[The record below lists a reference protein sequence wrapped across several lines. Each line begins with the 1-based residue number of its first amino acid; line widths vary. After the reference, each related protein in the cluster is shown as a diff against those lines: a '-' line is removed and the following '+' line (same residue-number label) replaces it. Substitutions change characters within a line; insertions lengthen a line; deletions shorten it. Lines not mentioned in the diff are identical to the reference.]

1 MPNPPTLSV
10 GMPVYN
16 AERFL
21 AKALDS
27 ILSQTFTDFE
37 LLLSD
42 NASTDGTEAICREY
56 AARDSRIR
64 YSRNPTNLGAG
75 RNFRKVYDLA
85 VGRYYKQAAH
95 DDFCMPTMFARCIE
109 ALEADP
115 ALTVASP
122 QTRIVDEE
130 GRFLQD
136 YEVRFRYA
144 DPDPLV
150 RWEDL
155 VLHKHQCYQIF
166 GIHRM
171 SALKRLPPMG
181 SFAGADGILLA
192 QLALL
197 GPFHEVPERLFIS
210 TKHAHQS
217 SWTMPQRLSG
227 KGRRLT
233 RTPGTLPNIE
243 WWDPSRAKRLSF
255 PEFNILA
262 RYWETVGMVPLSA
275 AQKIRA
281 YRVLARW
288 TVKYRRP
295 IVGDVVRAADQLLWR
310 WQSYWEQRAQ
320 ARAERAGA
328 QAQGGKTA

>member
-21 AKALDS
+21 RKALDS

-56 AARDSRIR
+56 AARDGRIR
-64 YSRNPTNLGAG
+64 YSRNPANLGAG

-95 DDFCMPTMFARCIE
+95 DDFCEPTMFERCIE

-122 QTRIVDEE
+122 RTRIVDED
-130 GRFLQD
+130 GRFLED
-136 YEVRFRYA
+136 YEVRFRFA

-171 SALKRLPPMG
+171 SALKQLPPMG
-181 SFAGADGILLA
+181 SFTNADGVLLA

-197 GPFHEVPERLFIS
+197 GPFYEVPERLFIS
-210 TKHAHQS
+210 TRHARQS

-233 RTPGTLPNIE
+233 RTSGTLPNIE
-243 WWDPSRAKRLSF
+243 WWDPSRAKRISF
-255 PEFNILA
+255 PEINILA
-262 RYWETVGMVPLSA
+262 RYWATVGLVRLGP
-275 AQKIRA
+275 AQKLRA
-281 YRVLARW
+281 YWILLRW
-288 TVKYRRP
+288 AVKYRRP
-295 IVGDVVRAADQLLWR
+295 IAGDVVRAADQLLWR
-310 WQSYWEQRAQ
+310 WQSRREQRSQ
-320 ARAERAGA
+320 ARAERAGT
-328 QAQGGKTA
+328 QAQGGNTA